1 MLAVALTIFLGAF
14 LLFQIEPLI
23 GKYILPWFGGAP
35 AVWTTCLLFF
45 QLLLLAGYSY
55 AHGLARR
62 PRARGERVSHATLL
76 AVSVALLAVLA
87 KVWGSPILASA
98 SWKPS
103 DPSHPI
109 PRILAVLA
117 VSVGLPY
124 FLLATTSPLLAAWAA
139 RARPGVRV
147 YRLYALS
154 NLGSLLAL
162 LSYPPLV
169 ERFLPL
175 RMQALVWSSLYAV
188 FAAGAALCA
197 VAARASTTPAP
208 VSDSFTLARSAPI
221 GRAPYVFWFLLAAC
235 GSTLLLAT
243 TNQMCQEV
251 ASIPLLWVIPLCLYL
266 VSFILCFESDRIYSR
281 AVFGPALAFSLGWAA
296 LVLFK
301 GFVVP
306 IRVQVAAYSA
316 ALFAGCM
323 VCHGELARSRPDASR
338 LTSFY
343 LTIAAGGAAGGLFVA
358 IAAPRL
364 FDAYWEIHICLWLT
378 GLLALVAL
386 LRDSG
391 SWVRSGRGWPALLVL
406 LACGALANSVRDAS
420 FLPSLAER
428 VKAFWEQGLGPII
441 VVLAAAALAWALWQL
456 RRIWWD
462 RGHPYFAAGCLAGA
476 LGLLGYVL
484 ISDVRAFL
492 ESAVS
497 VSRNFYGVLTVEE
510 LSKDDPDLNRFEL
523 RNGRIVHGF
532 QYRDPEKR
540 REPTTYYTER
550 SGIGLA
556 LLHHPRRATGPLRV
570 GVVGLGTGTI
580 AAYGRAGDTYR
591 FYDINPAVVAL
602 SEGPRSRFTYLRD
615 CPARVEIVLGDAR
628 LSLERER
635 RDRAAQGFDVL
646 AIDAFTSD
654 SIPVHLLTREA
665 VELYFSRLARPD
677 GILAIHISNR
687 QLDLA
692 PVVRALV
699 DSLGRKAAS
708 VDIEGEGTT
717 TWGSTW
723 ILVSSESVLETP
735 EIARASKDL
744 SGARVIRPWTD
755 DYSNLFQV
763 IK

>member
-1 MLAVALTIFLGAF
+1 MLAYALTIFLGAF

-62 PRARGERVSHATLL
+62 PRARGERLMHAALL
-76 AVSVALLAVLA
+76 AISVVLLAVLA
-87 KVWGSPILASA
+87 RVWGSPILAGA

-124 FLLATTSPLLAAWAA
+124 FLLSTTSPLLAAWAA
-139 RARPGVRV
+139 RARPGARV

-162 LSYPPLV
+162 VSYPPLI

-175 RMQALVWSSLYAV
+175 RMQALVWSSLYVV

-197 VAARASTTPAP
+197 VAARASTAPASDSGSFALVLPAP
-208 VSDSFTLARSAPI
+208 AS
-221 GRAPYVFWFLLAAC
+221 RAPYLFWFLLAAC

-251 ASIPLLWVIPLCLYL
+251 ASIPLLWIIPLCLYL
-266 VSFILCFESDRIYSR
+266 ISFILCFESDRIYSR
-281 AVFGPALAFSLGWAA
+281 AIFGPALAFSLGWAA

-323 VCHGELARSRPDASR
+323 VCHGELARSKPGAGR
-338 LTSFY
+338 LTAFY

-358 IAAPRL
+358 LAAPLL
-364 FDAYWEIHICLWLT
+364 FNAYWEIHICLWLT
-378 GLLALVAL
+378 GLLALAAL

-406 LACGALANSVRDAS
+406 IAAGGLANSVRDAS

-428 VKAFWEQGLGPII
+428 VKGFWEEGLGPI
-441 VVLAAAALAWALWQL
+441 VVVVGAAGLAWALWQV

-462 RGHPYFAAGCLAGA
+462 RGHPFFAASCLAGA

-497 VSRNFYGVLTVEE
+497 LSRNFYGVLTVEE
-510 LSKDDPDLNRFEL
+510 LQKDDPDWTGSSCATAGSFTASSIETPRSDGS
-523 RNGRIVHGF
+523 RRRIT
-532 QYRDPEKR
+532 
-540 REPTTYYTER
+540 REG

-556 LLHHPRRATGPLRV
+556 LLHHPRRDTGPLRV

-602 SEGPRSRFTYLRD
+602 SEGPRSMFTYLRD

-635 RDRAAQGFDVL
+635 EHAPGAGLRRSRDRC
-646 AIDAFTSD
+646 
-654 SIPVHLLTREA
+654 VHE
-665 VELYFSRLARPD
+665 RLHPRPPAD
-677 GILAIHISNR
+677 EGGT
-687 QLDLA
+687 
-692 PVVRALV
+692 RAL
-699 DSLGRKAAS
+699 SRPTSRGPTASWRSIFPTGSSIWLRSCGRS
-708 VDIEGEGTT
+708 
-717 TWGSTW
+717 STR
-723 ILVSSESVLETP
+723 S
-735 EIARASKDL
+735 A
-744 SGARVIRPWTD
+744 
-755 DYSNLFQV
+755 
-763 IK
+763 